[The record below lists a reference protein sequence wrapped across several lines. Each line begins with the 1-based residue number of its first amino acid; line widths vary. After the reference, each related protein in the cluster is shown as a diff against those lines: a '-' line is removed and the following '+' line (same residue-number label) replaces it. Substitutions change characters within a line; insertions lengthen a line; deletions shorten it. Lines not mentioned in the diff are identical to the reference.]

1 MSFCSSKRSKKG
13 STYKR
18 ISRIH
23 EDCEESCNNKNVHQG
38 VQVPQEP
45 VGTGLPGFAYIYDTT
60 IHLGIPKIVHATN
73 MLKIDKETNTEN

>member
-1 MSFCSSKRSKKG
+1 MSFGSSKRSKKG

-23 EDCEESCNNKNVHQG
+23 EDCEENCNNKNVCQAL
-38 VQVPQEP
+38 QVPQEP
-45 VGTGLPGFAYIYDTT
+45 GTGLPGFAYIYDTT
-60 IHLGIPKIVHATN
+60 LHLGIPKIVHAIN